1 MAHGSRLQSV
11 FAGSWGDSDLKQPVT
26 SPVKSRRRRD
36 AHIQRPSLLSLPFL
50 KPGFSWG
57 NYVTHVQGGSSSFF
71 FEGKNF
77 IFEELVT
84 AHFRESYVRK
94 QKCSPLILG
103 INKGIKFLLKS

>member
-1 MAHGSRLQSV
+1 MEHTNVYTGKAFTQEQE
-11 FAGSWGDSDLKQPVT
+11 KE
-26 SPVKSRRRRD
+26 K
-36 AHIQRPSLLSLPFL
+36 
-50 KPGFSWG
+50 G
-57 NYVTHVQGGSSSFF
+57 NARKLRSSS

-77 IFEELVT
+77 ICEELAT